1 MTNAILLQ
9 TDVAA
14 GFLGQV
20 VQAGIAFAIMAMII
34 YVLARR
40 VVKLENKIEQM
51 ISDEKKDAKENILI
65 IKGAT
70 EAMQKVAKKLES
82 DD

>member
-1 MTNAILLQ
+1 MNNPVLLQ

-51 ISDEKKDAKENILI
+51 ISDEKKEAKENILI

>member
-1 MTNAILLQ
+1 MQSVVLLQ

-40 VVKLENKIEQM
+40 VVKLEIKTEANKEVFVIESKPEPEMEIDQL
-51 ISDEKKDAKENILI
+51 SGDVAEKKSQPNF
-65 IKGAT
+65 
-70 EAMQKVAKKLES
+70 
-82 DD
+82 

>member
-1 MTNAILLQ
+1 MPPILLQ
-9 TDVAA
+9 ADVAA

-51 ISDEKKDAKENILI
+51 ISDEKKEAKENILI